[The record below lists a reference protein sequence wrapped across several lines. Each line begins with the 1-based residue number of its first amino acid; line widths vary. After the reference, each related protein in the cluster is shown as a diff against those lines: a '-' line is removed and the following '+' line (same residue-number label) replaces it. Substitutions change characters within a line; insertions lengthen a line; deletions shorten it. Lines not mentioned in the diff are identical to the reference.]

1 MTDKRKVICII
12 AVLCVVFFSL
22 LCAIL
27 VKNSGGGNT
36 ACIYSDGKLIKTID
50 LRNAGDQTFTVY
62 SEDSGYNVIEDSGYN
77 VITVKDGSISVT
89 DADCPDRICVMTAP
103 ISDGIQPIVCMPHK
117 LVIRIETNRTEYS
130 HDS

>member
-12 AVLCVVFFSL
+12 AVLCIVFFSL
-22 LCAIL
+22 LCTIL
-27 VKNSGGGNT
+27 VRNTGGGNT
-36 ACIYSDGKLIKTID
+36 ASIYSDGKLIKTID

-62 SEDSGYNVIEDSGYN
+62 SEDRGYN

>member
-22 LCAIL
+22 LGIIL

-36 ACIYSDGKLIKTID
+36 ACIYSDGKLIKTVD
-50 LRNAGDQTFTVY
+50 LHSAEEQSFTVN
-62 SEDSGYNVIEDSGYN
+62 SADGGYNI
-77 VITVKDGSISVT
+77 ITVKDGSISVT

-103 ISDGIQPIVCMPHK
+103 ISNGVQPIVCMPHK
-117 LVIRIETNRTEYS
+117 LVIRIETKRGEYS
-130 HDS
+130 LDS

>member
-1 MTDKRKVICII
+1 MTDKRKGICII
-12 AVLCVVFFSL
+12 AVLCIVFFSL
-22 LCAIL
+22 LCTIL
-27 VKNSGGGNT
+27 VRNTGGGNT
-36 ACIYSDGKLIKTID
+36 ASIYSDGKLIKTID

-62 SEDSGYNVIEDSGYN
+62 SEDRGYN

-103 ISDGIQPIVCMPHK
+103 ISAGIQQIVCMPHK
-117 LVIRIETNRTEYS
+117 LVIRIETNRSEYS

>member
-12 AVLCVVFFSL
+12 AVLCVIFFSL
-22 LCAIL
+22 LGIIL
-27 VKNSGGGNT
+27 VNNSGGGNT
-36 ACIYSDGKLIKTID
+36 ACIYSDGKLIKTVD
-50 LRNAGDQTFTVY
+50 LHSAEEQSFTVN
-62 SEDSGYNVIEDSGYN
+62 SANGGYNI
-77 VITVKDGSISVT
+77 ITVKDGSISVT

-130 HDS
+130 HDN

>member
-22 LCAIL
+22 LGVIL
-27 VKNSGGGNT
+27 VSNTGGGNT
-36 ACIYSDGKLIKTID
+36 ACIYSDGKLIKAID
-50 LRNAGDQTFTVY
+50 LRNAGEQTFTVK
-62 SEDSGYNVIEDSGYN
+62 SEDGGYN

-103 ISDGIQPIVCMPHK
+103 ISNGIQPIVCMPHK

>member
-12 AVLCVVFFSL
+12 AVLCIVFFSL

-27 VKNSGGGNT
+27 VRNTGGNT

-50 LRNAGDQTFTVY
+50 LRNAADQTFTVY
-62 SEDSGYNVIEDSGYN
+62 SEDSGYNVI
-77 VITVKDGSISVT
+77 TVKDGTISVT

-117 LVIRIETNRTEYS
+117 LVIRIESNRTEYS

>member
-22 LCAIL
+22 LGIIL

-36 ACIYSDGKLIKTID
+36 ACIYSDGKLIKTVD
-50 LRNAGDQTFTVY
+50 LHSAEEQSFTVN
-62 SEDSGYNVIEDSGYN
+62 SADGGYN
-77 VITVKDGSISVT
+77 VITVKDGSISVK
-89 DADCPDRICVMTAP
+89 DADCPDKICVMTAP

-117 LVIRIETNRTEYS
+117 LVIRIETKRGEYS
-130 HDS
+130 LDS

>member
-22 LCAIL
+22 LGIIL

-36 ACIYSDGKLIKTID
+36 ACIYSDGKLIKTVD
-50 LRNAGDQTFTVY
+50 LHSAEEQSFTVN
-62 SEDSGYNVIEDSGYN
+62 SADGGYN

-117 LVIRIETNRTEYS
+117 LVIRIETKRGEYS
-130 HDS
+130 LDS

>member
-12 AVLCVVFFSL
+12 AVLCIVFFSL

-27 VKNSGGGNT
+27 VRNTGGNT

-50 LRNAGDQTFTVY
+50 LRNAADQTFTVY
-62 SEDSGYNVIEDSGYN
+62 SEDRGYN

>member
-22 LCAIL
+22 LGIIL

-36 ACIYSDGKLIKTID
+36 ACIYSDGKLIKTVD
-50 LRNAGDQTFTVY
+50 LNSAEEQSFTVN
-62 SEDSGYNVIEDSGYN
+62 SADGGYNI
-77 VITVKDGSISVT
+77 ITVKDGSISVT

-117 LVIRIETNRTEYS
+117 LVIRIETKRGEYS
-130 HDS
+130 LDS

>member
-12 AVLCVVFFSL
+12 AVLCIVFFSL
-22 LCAIL
+22 LGIITVSNTA
-27 VKNSGGGNT
+27 GGST

-50 LRNAGDQTFTVY
+50 LHSDGEQSFTVN
-62 SEDSGYNVIEDSGYN
+62 SADGGYNI
-77 VITVKDGSISVT
+77 ITVKDGCISVT

-117 LVIRIETNRTEYS
+117 LVIRIETKRGEYS
-130 HDS
+130 HES